1 MTSKEIQS
9 NIDDFWGEDWDQ
21 LDIKVRGV
29 LILMEI
35 ALQLAL
41 RNEVL
46 AFEKAQKKTLEQHR
60 GLFERLVDTA
70 KPDTIK
76 EDA

>member
-46 AFEKAQKKTLEQHR
+46 AFEKAQKKTSEQHE
-60 GLFERLVDTA
+60 GLFERLADTA